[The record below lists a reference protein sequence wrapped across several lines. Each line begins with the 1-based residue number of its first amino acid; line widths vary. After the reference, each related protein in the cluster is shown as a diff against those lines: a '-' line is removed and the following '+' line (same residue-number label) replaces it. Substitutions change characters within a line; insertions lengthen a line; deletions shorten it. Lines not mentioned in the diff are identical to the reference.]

1 MPALVTHHIF
11 AEEVY
16 KRLDKKI
23 IDKIDKERIIY
34 QTFSQSHDYLF
45 YYNSL
50 NIKKTKKINFL
61 GKIGHRRK
69 TQAYKAVFQT
79 SDEWNNG
86 AIVT

>member
-50 NIKKTKKINFL
+50 NIKKTIKIIIKIKKLLKLLIEKRNILTTFFL
-61 GKIGHRRK
+61 CFFFI
-69 TQAYKAVFQT
+69 
-79 SDEWNNG
+79 S
-86 AIVT
+86 